1 MISFAVEKKWIK
13 GRVTHLQSSRCRYYN
28 CHVNGCK
35 KVFRSVALLSPLEF
49 LTDFEHEDISPFFTE
64 HVEGEI
70 HDHDAVDLVS
80 RGILRFISINSLS
93 IHQIYLTID
102 YLFDFILIE
111 IQYRF
116 VSNKKKRILLM
127 PIYYLN

>member
-1 MISFAVEKKWIK
+1 MISFAVEKNWKK
-13 GRVTHLQSSRCRYYN
+13 GRVTHLQFSRCRYYN

-49 LTDFEHEDISPFFTE
+49 LTDFEDEDISLFYAE

-80 RGILRFISINSLS
+80 RGSEQMI
-93 IHQIYLTID
+93 
-102 YLFDFILIE
+102 
-111 IQYRF
+111 
-116 VSNKKKRILLM
+116 
-127 PIYYLN
+127 